1 MRPPGHVRTARMLGH
16 GHRRR
21 QAPAAAAVLSGTI
34 SYPHLQAITGTLADL
49 TDHPSLPLDAQT
61 QAVELLVDLAGQV
74 DPAGLR
80 AAARHLRYVLD
91 PDRGKADHDRQ
102 TQARR
107 ASLAP
112 LLDGT
117 WRLEMLTTAE
127 GGALLTQL
135 LAATGAP
142 TSSDDTR
149 TPTQRRHD
157 ALIDALQAAAQSD
170 QLPVAN
176 GLSPHILITAPPN
189 TFLPDRGSPA
199 RNEPLPDQWRPARF
213 ADGTPIPGPL
223 FDQLS
228 CNPTLTRIIQDPAGP
243 VLDVGRA
250 HRFFTPAQ
258 RTALWAR
265 DRGCRFP
272 GCTAP
277 WTHAHHI
284 TPWQQG
290 GPTNLHQRTPPLRP
304 PPPRRPRRPLDHHHR
319 PRRSQQHHH
328 LHPPPTT
335 HRPPQPHPPTRPTH
349 HRVTAADRVNVRVRG
364 TTEPFRNDTYGM
376 TITAAPKS
384 TSVRRGGAF
393 GVPLIAA
400 GIGCLVLL
408 GLSDARGPRSFP
420 PDDSL
425 YSVQNWLQAVAIV
438 AAGLL
443 IAVPKVSKSAK
454 AAAGGVAL
462 VSAGMLLGTALW
474 AMKHWASYRGTDGLS
489 YQRTNDMEQLT
500 VFIAAASLVAVA
512 IALWWLAASKS

>member
-1 MRPPGHVRTARMLGH
+1 MDPAVLTATERKNRLVGLRAAIDALEVAFDTTVAAADTAGDGQLLDGATSTAAWLRQTLRMAPRDAAGHVRTARMLCHSTGTGH
-16 GHRRR
+16 STA
-21 QAPAAAAVLSGTI
+21 APAGAAVLSGQI

-49 TDHPSLPLDAQT
+49 ADHPSLPPAAHT
-61 QAVELLVDLAGQV
+61 QAVELMVDLAGQV

-149 TPTQRRHD
+149 TPAQRRHD

-189 TFLPDRGSPA
+189 AFQPPA
-199 RNEPLPDQWRPARF
+199 ASRTGERAAEEPPPTSWRPASF

-223 FDQLS
+223 LEYLS
-228 CNPTLTRIIQDPAGP
+228 CNPTLTRIIQEPAGA

-250 HRFFTPAQ
+250 HRFFTPTQ

-284 TPWQQG
+284 TAWQQG
-290 GPTNLHQRTPPLRP
+290 GPTNLANGL
-304 PPPRRPRRPLDHHHR
+304 LLCGHHHR
-319 PRRSQQHHH
+319 AIHDGHWTITTGPDGANNTITFTHHNNLTTH
-328 LHPPPTT
+328 HSPLPPP
-335 HRPPQPHPPTRPTH
+335 
-349 HRVTAADRVNVRVRG
+349 D
-364 TTEPFRNDTYGM
+364 
-376 TITAAPKS
+376 
-384 TSVRRGGAF
+384 
-393 GVPLIAA
+393 PL
-400 GIGCLVLL
+400 
-408 GLSDARGPRSFP
+408 
-420 PDDSL
+420 
-425 YSVQNWLQAVAIV
+425 AI
-438 AAGLL
+438 
-443 IAVPKVSKSAK
+443 
-454 AAAGGVAL
+454 
-462 VSAGMLLGTALW
+462 
-474 AMKHWASYRGTDGLS
+474 
-489 YQRTNDMEQLT
+489 E
-500 VFIAAASLVAVA
+500 
-512 IALWWLAASKS
+512 